1 MAATEGFEDKLN
13 QILSDPDSMAKIMNL
28 AQSLGGPPGEPPSPA
43 PPSKPAPQKPA
54 PPPPDDAFVKG
65 ILRLM
70 RQAQH
75 TDARQEALLCALKPY
90 LAPERQ
96 AKIDE
101 ALRIAK
107 LSQLASLA
115 LKDYGGFP
123 GKGGSH
129 V

>member
-13 QILSDPDSMAKIMNL
+13 QILSDPDSMAKIMSL
-28 AQSLGGPPGEPPSPA
+28 AQSLGREQSAPSPPPA
-43 PPSKPAPQKPA
+43 PPRPQP

-70 RQAQH
+70 QQAQH
-75 TDARQEALLCALKPY
+75 TDKRQEALLCALKPY

-107 LSQLASLA
+107 LSQLAGLA
-115 LKDYGGFP
+115 FKNYGGFP
-123 GKGGSH
+123 WKGGKN

>member
-13 QILSDPDSMAKIMNL
+13 QLLSDPDSMAKIMSL
-28 AQSLGGPPGEPPSPA
+28 AQSLGREQSAPSPPPA
-43 PPSKPAPQKPA
+43 PPRPQP

-70 RQAQH
+70 QQAQH
-75 TDARQEALLCALKPY
+75 TDKRQEALLCALKPY

-107 LSQLASLA
+107 LSQLAGLA
-115 LKDYGGFP
+115 FKNYGGFP
-123 GKGGSH
+123 GKGDKN

>member
-13 QILSDPDSMAKIMNL
+13 QILSDPDSMAKIMSL
-28 AQSLGGPPGEPPSPA
+28 AQSLGREQSAPSP
-43 PPSKPAPQKPA
+43 PPAPSRPQP

-70 RQAQH
+70 QQAQH
-75 TDARQEALLCALKPY
+75 TDKRQEALLCALKPY

-107 LSQLASLA
+107 LSQLAGLA
-115 LKDYGGFP
+115 FKNYGGFP
-123 GKGGSH
+123 GKGDKN

>member
-1 MAATEGFEDKLN
+1 MVGTEGFEDKLN

-28 AQSLGGPPGEPPSPA
+28 AQSLGGPSAAPNGPPD
-43 PPSKPAPQKPA
+43 
-54 PPPPDDAFVKG
+54 PPPDDAFVKG

-70 RQAQH
+70 QQAQH
-75 TDARQEALLCALKPY
+75 TDKRQEALLCALKPY

-107 LSQLASLA
+107 LSQLAGFA
-115 LKDYGGFP
+115 LKNYGGFP
-123 GKGGSH
+123 GKGEKN

>member
-13 QILSDPDSMAKIMNL
+13 QLLSDPDSMAKIMSL
-28 AQSLGGPPGEPPSPA
+28 AQSLGGEQSAPPPPPA
-43 PPSKPAPQKPA
+43 PPRPQS

-70 RQAQH
+70 QQAQN
-75 TDARQEALLCALKPY
+75 TDKRQEALLCALKPY

-107 LSQLASLA
+107 LSQLAGLA
-115 LKDYGGFP
+115 FKNYGGFP
-123 GKGGSH
+123 GKGDKN

>member
-13 QILSDPDSMAKIMNL
+13 QILSDPDSMAKIMSL
-28 AQSLGGPPGEPPSPA
+28 AQSLGREQSAPSPPPA
-43 PPSKPAPQKPA
+43 PPRPQP
-54 PPPPDDAFVKG
+54 PPPPDDAFVMG

-70 RQAQH
+70 QQAQH
-75 TDARQEALLCALKPY
+75 TDKRQEALLCALKPY

-107 LSQLASLA
+107 LSQLAGLA
-115 LKDYGGFP
+115 FKNYGGFP
-123 GKGGSH
+123 GKGDKN

>member
-13 QILSDPDSMAKIMNL
+13 QILSDPDSMAKIMSL
-28 AQSLGGPPGEPPSPA
+28 AQSLGREQSAPSPPPA
-43 PPSKPAPQKPA
+43 PPRPQP

-70 RQAQH
+70 QQAQH
-75 TDARQEALLCALKPY
+75 TDKRQEALLCALKPY

-107 LSQLASLA
+107 LSQLAGLA
-115 LKDYGGFP
+115 FKNYGGFP
-123 GKGGSH
+123 GKGDNN

>member
-13 QILSDPDSMAKIMNL
+13 QILSDPDSMAKIMSL
-28 AQSLGGPPGEPPSPA
+28 AQSLGREQSAPSPPPA
-43 PPSKPAPQKPA
+43 PPRPQP

-70 RQAQH
+70 QQAQH
-75 TDARQEALLCALKPY
+75 TDKRQEALLCALKPY

-107 LSQLASLA
+107 LSQLAGLA
-115 LKDYGGFP
+115 FKNYGGFP
-123 GKGGSH
+123 GKGDKN

>member
-13 QILSDPDSMAKIMNL
+13 QILSDPDSMAKIMSL
-28 AQSLGGPPGEPPSPA
+28 AQSLGGEQNAPPPPPA
-43 PPSKPAPQKPA
+43 PPRPQP

-70 RQAQH
+70 QQAQH
-75 TDARQEALLCALKPY
+75 TDKRQEALLCALKPY

-96 AKIDE
+96 TKIDE

-107 LSQLASLA
+107 LSQLAGLA
-115 LKDYGGFP
+115 FKNYGGFP
-123 GKGGSH
+123 GKGDKN

>member
-13 QILSDPDSMAKIMNL
+13 QILSDPDSMAKIMSL
-28 AQSLGGPPGEPPSPA
+28 AQSLGREQSAPSPPPA
-43 PPSKPAPQKPA
+43 PPRPQP

-70 RQAQH
+70 QQAQH
-75 TDARQEALLCALKPY
+75 TDKRQEALLCALKPY

-107 LSQLASLA
+107 LSQLAGLA
-115 LKDYGGFP
+115 FKNYGDFP
-123 GKGGSH
+123 WKGDKN

>member
-1 MAATEGFEDKLN
+1 
-13 QILSDPDSMAKIMNL
+13 MAKIMSL
-28 AQSLGGPPGEPPSPA
+28 AQSLGREQSAPSPPPA
-43 PPSKPAPQKPA
+43 PPRPQP

-70 RQAQH
+70 QQAQH
-75 TDARQEALLCALKPY
+75 TDKRQEALLCALKPY

-107 LSQLASLA
+107 LSQLAGLA
-115 LKDYGGFP
+115 FKNYGGFP
-123 GKGGSH
+123 GKGDKN

>member
-1 MAATEGFEDKLN
+1 MVGTEGFEDKLN

-28 AQSLGGPPGEPPSPA
+28 AQSLGGPSAAPNGPPH
-43 PPSKPAPQKPA
+43 PPPKPP

-70 RQAQH
+70 QQAQH
-75 TDARQEALLCALKPY
+75 TDKRQEALLCALKPY

-107 LSQLASLA
+107 LSQLAGFA
-115 LKDYGGFP
+115 LKNYGGFP
-123 GKGGSH
+123 GKGEKN

>member
-1 MAATEGFEDKLN
+1 MDGTEGFEDKLN

-28 AQSLGGPPGEPPSPA
+28 AQSLGGPSAAPNGPPDPPPGPPPK
-43 PPSKPAPQKPA
+43 PP

-70 RQAQH
+70 QQAQH
-75 TDARQEALLCALKPY
+75 TDKRQEALLCALKPY

-107 LSQLASLA
+107 LSQLAGFA
-115 LKDYGGFP
+115 LKNYGGFP
-123 GKGGSH
+123 GKGDKN

>member
-1 MAATEGFEDKLN
+1 MVGTEGFEDKLN

-28 AQSLGGPPGEPPSPA
+28 AQSLGGPAAAPNGPPD
-43 PPSKPAPQKPA
+43 PPPKPP

-70 RQAQH
+70 QQAQL
-75 TDARQEALLCALKPY
+75 TDKRQEALLCALKPY

-107 LSQLASLA
+107 LSQLAGFA
-115 LKDYGGFP
+115 LKNYGGFP
-123 GKGGSH
+123 GKGEKN

>member
-13 QILSDPDSMAKIMNL
+13 QILSDPDSMAKIMSL
-28 AQSLGGPPGEPPSPA
+28 AQSLGGEQNAPPPPPA
-43 PPSKPAPQKPA
+43 PPRPQ
-54 PPPPDDAFVKG
+54 PPSPPDDAFVKG

-70 RQAQH
+70 QQAQH
-75 TDARQEALLCALKPY
+75 TDKRQEALLCALKPY

-107 LSQLASLA
+107 LSQLAGLA
-115 LKDYGGFP
+115 FKNYGGFP
-123 GKGGSH
+123 GKGDKN

>member
-13 QILSDPDSMAKIMNL
+13 QILSDPDSMAKIMSL
-28 AQSLGGPPGEPPSPA
+28 AQSLGREQSAPSP
-43 PPSKPAPQKPA
+43 PPAPSRPQP

-70 RQAQH
+70 QQAQH
-75 TDARQEALLCALKPY
+75 TDKRQEALLCALKPY

-107 LSQLASLA
+107 LSQLAGLA
-115 LKDYGGFP
+115 FKNYGGFP
-123 GKGGSH
+123 WKGDKN

>member
-13 QILSDPDSMAKIMNL
+13 QILSDPDSMAKIMSL
-28 AQSLGGPPGEPPSPA
+28 AQSLGREQSAPPPPPA
-43 PPSKPAPQKPA
+43 PPRPQPL
-54 PPPPDDAFVKG
+54 PPPDDAFVKG

-70 RQAQH
+70 QQAQH
-75 TDARQEALLCALKPY
+75 TDKRQEALLCALKPY

-107 LSQLASLA
+107 LSQLAGLA
-115 LKDYGGFP
+115 FKNYGGFP
-123 GKGGSH
+123 GKGDKN

>member
-13 QILSDPDSMAKIMNL
+13 QILSDPDSMAKIMSL
-28 AQSLGGPPGEPPSPA
+28 AQSLGREQSAPSPPPA
-43 PPSKPAPQKPA
+43 PPRPQ
-54 PPPPDDAFVKG
+54 PPPPTDDAFVKG

-70 RQAQH
+70 QQAQH
-75 TDARQEALLCALKPY
+75 TDKRQEALLCALKPY

-107 LSQLASLA
+107 LSQLAGLA
-115 LKDYGGFP
+115 FKNYGGFP
-123 GKGGSH
+123 GKGDKN

>member
-1 MAATEGFEDKLN
+1 MVGTEGFEDKLN

-28 AQSLGGPPGEPPSPA
+28 AQSLGGPSAAPNGPPDPPPKPPPPS
-43 PPSKPAPQKPA
+43 
-54 PPPPDDAFVKG
+54 PDDAFVKG

-70 RQAQH
+70 QQAQH
-75 TDARQEALLCALKPY
+75 TDKRQEALLCALKPY

-96 AKIDE
+96 TKIDE

-107 LSQLASLA
+107 LSQLAGFA
-115 LKDYGGFP
+115 LKNYGGFP
-123 GKGGSH
+123 GKGEKN

>member
-13 QILSDPDSMAKIMNL
+13 QILSDPDSMAKIMSL
-28 AQSLGGPPGEPPSPA
+28 AQSLGEEQAAPPPPPEKPRPPSA
-43 PPSKPAPQKPA
+43 
-54 PPPPDDAFVKG
+54 PPDDAFVKG

-70 RQAQH
+70 QQAQH
-75 TDARQEALLCALKPY
+75 TDKRQEALLCALKPY

-107 LSQLASLA
+107 LSQLAGLA
-115 LKDYGGFP
+115 FRNYGGFP
-123 GKGGSH
+123 GKGDKN

>member
-1 MAATEGFEDKLN
+1 MVGTEGFEDKLN

-28 AQSLGGPPGEPPSPA
+28 AQLLGGPSAAPNGPPD
-43 PPSKPAPQKPA
+43 PPPKPS

-70 RQAQH
+70 QQAQH
-75 TDARQEALLCALKPY
+75 TDKRQEALLCALKPY

-107 LSQLASLA
+107 LSQLAGFA
-115 LKDYGGFP
+115 LKNYGGFP
-123 GKGGSH
+123 GKGEKN

>member
-13 QILSDPDSMAKIMNL
+13 QILSDPDSMAKIMSL
-28 AQSLGGPPGEPPSPA
+28 AQSLGGEQNAPPPPPA
-43 PPSKPAPQKPA
+43 PPRPQP

-70 RQAQH
+70 QQAQH
-75 TDARQEALLCALKPY
+75 MDKRQEALLCALKPY

-107 LSQLASLA
+107 LSQLAGLA
-115 LKDYGGFP
+115 FKNYGGFP
-123 GKGGSH
+123 GKGDKN

>member
-13 QILSDPDSMAKIMNL
+13 QILSDPDSMAKIMSL
-28 AQSLGGPPGEPPSPA
+28 AQSLGGEQNAPPPPPA
-43 PPSKPAPQKPA
+43 PPRPQP

-70 RQAQH
+70 QQAQH
-75 TDARQEALLCALKPY
+75 TDKRQEALLCALKPY

-107 LSQLASLA
+107 LSQLAGLA
-115 LKDYGGFP
+115 FKNYGGFP
-123 GKGGSH
+123 GKGDKN

>member
-1 MAATEGFEDKLN
+1 MVGTEGFEDKLN

-28 AQSLGGPPGEPPSPA
+28 AQSLGGPAAAPNGPPD
-43 PPSKPAPQKPA
+43 PPPKPP

-70 RQAQH
+70 QQAQH
-75 TDARQEALLCALKPY
+75 TDKRQEALLCALKPY

-107 LSQLASLA
+107 LSQLAGFA
-115 LKDYGGFP
+115 LKNYGGFS
-123 GKGGSH
+123 GKGEKN

>member
-1 MAATEGFEDKLN
+1 MVGTEGFEDKLN

-28 AQSLGGPPGEPPSPA
+28 AQSLGGPFAAPNGPPD
-43 PPSKPAPQKPA
+43 PPPKPP

-70 RQAQH
+70 QQAQH
-75 TDARQEALLCALKPY
+75 TDKRQEALLCALKPY

-107 LSQLASLA
+107 LSQLAGFA
-115 LKDYGGFP
+115 LKNYGGFP
-123 GKGGSH
+123 GKGEKN

>member
-1 MAATEGFEDKLN
+1 MVGTEGFEDKLN

-28 AQSLGGPPGEPPSPA
+28 AQSLGGPPAAPNGPPD
-43 PPSKPAPQKPA
+43 PPPKPP

-70 RQAQH
+70 QQAQH
-75 TDARQEALLCALKPY
+75 TDKRQEALLCALKPY

-107 LSQLASLA
+107 LSQLAGFA
-115 LKDYGGFP
+115 LKNYGGFP
-123 GKGGSH
+123 GKGEKN

>member
-13 QILSDPDSMAKIMNL
+13 QILSDPDSMAKIKSL
-28 AQSLGGPPGEPPSPA
+28 AQSLGREQSAPSPPPA
-43 PPSKPAPQKPA
+43 PPRPQP

-70 RQAQH
+70 QQAQH
-75 TDARQEALLCALKPY
+75 TDKRQEALLCALKPY

-107 LSQLASLA
+107 LSQLAGLA
-115 LKDYGGFP
+115 FKNYGGFP
-123 GKGGSH
+123 GKGDKN

>member
-13 QILSDPDSMAKIMNL
+13 QILSDPDSMAKIMSL
-28 AQSLGGPPGEPPSPA
+28 AQSLGREQSAPSPPPA
-43 PPSKPAPQKPA
+43 PPRPQPL
-54 PPPPDDAFVKG
+54 PPPDDAFVKG

-70 RQAQH
+70 QQAQH
-75 TDARQEALLCALKPY
+75 TDKRQEALLCALKPY

-107 LSQLASLA
+107 LSQLAGLA
-115 LKDYGGFP
+115 FKNYGGFP
-123 GKGGSH
+123 WKGDKN

>member
-13 QILSDPDSMAKIMNL
+13 QILSDPDSMAKIMSL
-28 AQSLGGPPGEPPSPA
+28 AQSLGREQNAPSPPPA
-43 PPSKPAPQKPA
+43 PPRPQPS
-54 PPPPDDAFVKG
+54 PPPDDAFVKG

-70 RQAQH
+70 QQAQH
-75 TDARQEALLCALKPY
+75 TDKRQEALLCALKPY

-107 LSQLASLA
+107 LSQLAGLA
-115 LKDYGGFP
+115 FKNYGGFP
-123 GKGGSH
+123 WKGDKN

>member
-1 MAATEGFEDKLN
+1 MAGTEGFEDKLN
-13 QILSDPDSMAKIMNL
+13 QILSDPDSMAKIMSL
-28 AQSLGGPPGEPPSPA
+28 AQSLGGPSAASAGPPEPPPKA
-43 PPSKPAPQKPA
+43 P

-70 RQAQH
+70 QQAQH
-75 TDARQEALLCALKPY
+75 TDKRQEALLCALKPY

-96 AKIDE
+96 ARIDE

-107 LSQLASLA
+107 LSQLAGFA
-115 LKDYGGFP
+115 LKNYGGFP
-123 GKGGSH
+123 GKGEKN

>member
-1 MAATEGFEDKLN
+1 MAGTEGFEDKLN
-13 QILSDPDSMAKIMNL
+13 QILSDPDSMAKIMSL
-28 AQSLGGPPGEPPSPA
+28 AQSLGGPSAASVGPPEPPPKA
-43 PPSKPAPQKPA
+43 P

-70 RQAQH
+70 QQAQH
-75 TDARQEALLCALKPY
+75 TDKRQEALLCALKPY

-107 LSQLASLA
+107 LSQLAGFA
-115 LKDYGGFP
+115 LKNYGGFP
-123 GKGGSH
+123 GKGEKN

>member
-13 QILSDPDSMAKIMNL
+13 QILSDPDSMAKIMSL
-28 AQSLGGPPGEPPSPA
+28 AQSLGREQSAPSPPPA
-43 PPSKPAPQKPA
+43 PPRPQPL
-54 PPPPDDAFVKG
+54 PPPDDAFVKG

-70 RQAQH
+70 QQAQH
-75 TDARQEALLCALKPY
+75 TDKRQEALLCALKPY

-107 LSQLASLA
+107 LSQLAGLA
-115 LKDYGGFP
+115 FKNYGGFP
-123 GKGGSH
+123 GKGDKN

>member
-1 MAATEGFEDKLN
+1 MDGTEGFEDKLN
-13 QILSDPDSMAKIMNL
+13 HILSDPDSMTKIMNL
-28 AQSLGGPPGEPPSPA
+28 NQSVGDSSAPPHAPPEPPPA
-43 PPSKPAPQKPA
+43 
-54 PPPPDDAFVKG
+54 PPPDDAFVKG

-70 RQAQH
+70 QQAQY
-75 TDARQEALLCALKPY
+75 TDKRQEALLCALKPY

-107 LSQLASLA
+107 LSQLAGFA
-115 LKDYGGFP
+115 LKSYGGFP
-123 GKGGSH
+123 GKGEKN

>member
-13 QILSDPDSMAKIMNL
+13 QILSDPDSMAKIMSL
-28 AQSLGGPPGEPPSPA
+28 AQSLGREQSAPSPPPA
-43 PPSKPAPQKPA
+43 PPRPQP

-70 RQAQH
+70 QQAQH
-75 TDARQEALLCALKPY
+75 TDKRQEALLCALKPY

-107 LSQLASLA
+107 LSQLAGFA
-115 LKDYGGFP
+115 LKNYGGFP
-123 GKGGSH
+123 GKGEKN